1 MANNLTILLQDQL
14 FEEEEIERRP
24 KRRKHSHRDFD
35 DEDGEGGGGMGGGGG
50 TPSADDSRSRLN
62 QSMAE
67 SDIIDNPFLKPVR
80 MPRTPKK

>member
-1 MANNLTILLQDQL
+1 VANNLTILLQDQL

-35 DEDGEGGGGMGGGGG
+35 DEDGEGGCMGGGGG